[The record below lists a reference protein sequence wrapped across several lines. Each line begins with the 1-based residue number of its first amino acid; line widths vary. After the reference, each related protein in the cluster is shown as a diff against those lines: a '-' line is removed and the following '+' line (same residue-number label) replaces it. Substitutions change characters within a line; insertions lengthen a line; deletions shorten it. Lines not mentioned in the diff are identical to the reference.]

1 MVRELI
7 TSWADYQTAVDR
19 LLAIACQTICIY
31 DEDLASLKL
40 ETPSRLVS
48 IKRLLQAGHDDAL
61 RIAVRNATPIRQQHP
76 KLQQL
81 LTAYSHLAEA
91 RETPAQLAHLR
102 DSMLIVDD
110 KYALIR
116 FERDLPRSKLLID
129 EADELR
135 PYLTRFR
142 EIWSE
147 GGEEVTTSTLGL

>member
-1 MVRELI
+1 MARELI
-7 TSWADYQTAVDR
+7 TSWADFQTAVDR

-31 DEDLASLKL
+31 DEDLTSLKL
-40 ETPSRLVS
+40 ETPSRLIS
-48 IKRLLQAGHDDAL
+48 IKRILQAGHDDAL

-81 LTAYSHLAEA
+81 LTAYSHLAKA
-91 RETPAQLAHLR
+91 QETSAQLAHLR

-110 KYALIR
+110 KCALIR
-116 FERDLPRSKLLID
+116 FERDLPRSKLLVD

-135 PYLTRFR
+135 PYLIRFR

-147 GGEEVTTSTLGL
+147 GGEGLTTSTLGL